1 MRFHKFISTVLHP
14 IVIPTIGVILY
25 FIFIPHSLIREQQLV
40 ILALVFGFTYVL
52 PVIILLILKG
62 LNLIENFQL
71 HSIKERKIPLF
82 LMIVVFYFL
91 GKLLIDI
98 SSIRDLAM
106 LFYGTSLSLFMLY
119 LLFIA
124 KFKTSIHLLSMGS
137 ALGFFLILANKYS
150 LSLIPI
156 VMIIILLSGLLASSR
171 LHLKAHTTKEV
182 YTGFFLG
189 MICQFLTFGIL
200 YYNI

>member
-14 IVIPTIGVILY
+14 IVVPTIGVILY
-25 FIFIPHSLIREQQLV
+25 FILIPHSLVREQQLV
-40 ILALVFGFTYVL
+40 MLGLVFGFTYIL

-62 LNLIENFQL
+62 LKLIDNFQL

-91 GKLLIDI
+91 GKSLFNI
-98 SSIRDLAM
+98 SLIRDLAI
-106 LFYGTSLSLFMLY
+106 LFYGTSLSLFVLY
-119 LLFIA
+119 FLFIA

-137 ALGFFLILANKYS
+137 ALGFFLVLTSKYS
-150 LSLIPI
+150 IGLTPVI
-156 VMIIILLSGLLASSR
+156 MIIILLSGLLASSR
-171 LHLKAHTTKEV
+171 LHLQAHTPKEV

-189 MICQFLTFGIL
+189 MISQFLVFAFL
-200 YYNI
+200 

>member
-14 IVIPTIGVILY
+14 IVVPTIGVILY
-25 FIFIPHSLIREQQLV
+25 FILIPHSLIREQQLV
-40 ILALVFGFTYVL
+40 MLGLVFGFTYVL

-91 GKLLIDI
+91 GKSLFDI
-98 SSIRDLAM
+98 SLIRDLAI
-106 LFYGTSLSLFMLY
+106 LFYGTSFSLFVLY
-119 LLFIA
+119 CLFFT

-137 ALGFFLILANKYS
+137 ALGFFLILTGKYS
-150 LSLIPI
+150 LSLTPI
-156 VMIIILLSGLLASSR
+156 IMIIILLSGLLASSR
-171 LHLKAHTTKEV
+171 LHLNAHTPREV
-182 YTGFFLG
+182 YAGFFLG
-189 MICQFLTFGIL
+189 IISQFLVFAIL
-200 YYNI
+200 